1 MIDEEEEMKGDEEMK
16 ADDGNWETIDED
28 KISEYLKS

>member
-1 MIDEEEEMKGDEEMK
+1 MIDEEEESKGDQEMKGD
-16 ADDGNWETIDED
+16 DGIWETIDED